1 MTRRRVLILAAAV
14 ALLLLAVDVRSLF
27 AAHSLHRL
35 VAWLWA
41 LCSRLTEP
49 LPMALVTLGTALAM
63 PRDDARLPVVV
74 NLAAALLMGAALS
87 WGNKPHFLGGL
98 LRLTP
103 EAAGRHVLHL
113 LLRISSVGGPPVLR
127 ARAAPRGAYGAAG
140 RCPGVCRTRPAGR
153 AALSFERA
161 GRGGGNGDLSVA
173 FDGPCA
179 QAKRKGRSLKTRRA
193 PSLRPMPPG
202 GRLLMR
208 AFPFCPCPDRLPGCS
223 CC

>member
-49 LPMALVTLGTALAM
+49 LPMALVTLGAALAM

-103 EAAGRHVLHL
+103 EAAGAMSSICFYAFL
-113 LLRISSVGGPPVLR
+113 LWAARRYCAPGPLR
-127 ARAAPRGAYGAAG
+127 AGLTALLAVVLASAVRALPDGPRFLSSALAAAAVTGTYLWLLTGFARRRAAGATA
-140 RCPGVCRTRPAGR
+140 
-153 AALSFERA
+153 
-161 GRGGGNGDLSVA
+161 
-173 FDGPCA
+173 
-179 QAKRKGRSLKTRRA
+179 
-193 PSLRPMPPG
+193 
-202 GRLLMR
+202 
-208 AFPFCPCPDRLPGCS
+208 
-223 CC
+223 

>member
-14 ALLLLAVDVRSLF
+14 ALLLLAVDVLSHF

-49 LPMALVTLGTALAM
+49 LPMALVTLGAALAM

-74 NLAAALLMGAALS
+74 SLTAALLMGAALS

-103 EAAGRHVLHL
+103 EAAGAMSSICFYAFL
-113 LLRISSVGGPPVLR
+113 LWAARRYCAAGALR
-127 ARAAPRGAYGAAG
+127 ATLTALLAAIVLATAVHALSDGPRFLSGALAAAAVPGAYLWLLTGFARRRAAGATA
-140 RCPGVCRTRPAGR
+140 
-153 AALSFERA
+153 
-161 GRGGGNGDLSVA
+161 
-173 FDGPCA
+173 
-179 QAKRKGRSLKTRRA
+179 
-193 PSLRPMPPG
+193 
-202 GRLLMR
+202 
-208 AFPFCPCPDRLPGCS
+208 
-223 CC
+223 

>member
-49 LPMALVTLGTALAM
+49 LPMALVTLGAALAM

-103 EAAGRHVLHL
+103 EAAGAMSSICFYAFL
-113 LLRISSVGGPPVLR
+113 LWAARRYCAPGPLR
-127 ARAAPRGAYGAAG
+127 AGLTALLAVVLASAVRALPDWPRFLSSALAA
-140 RCPGVCRTRPAGR
+140 
-153 AALSFERA
+153 AAVTGTYLWPLTGLVRRRS
-161 GRGGGNGDLSVA
+161 
-173 FDGPCA
+173 
-179 QAKRKGRSLKTRRA
+179 AKA
-193 PSLRPMPPG
+193 E
-202 GRLLMR
+202 
-208 AFPFCPCPDRLPGCS
+208 A
-223 CC
+223 

>member
-49 LPMALVTLGTALAM
+49 LPMALVTLGAALAM

-74 NLAAALLMGAALS
+74 NLTAALLMGAALS

-103 EAAGRHVLHL
+103 EAAGAMSSICFYAFL
-113 LLRISSVGGPPVLR
+113 L
-127 ARAAPRGAYGAAG
+127 
-140 RCPGVCRTRPAGR
+140 
-153 AALSFERA
+153 
-161 GRGGGNGDLSVA
+161 
-173 FDGPCA
+173 
-179 QAKRKGRSLKTRRA
+179 
-193 PSLRPMPPG
+193 
-202 GRLLMR
+202 
-208 AFPFCPCPDRLPGCS
+208 
-223 CC
+223 